1 MYISAKVLNNDY
13 FWQFACVG
21 IECFDI
27 IQEQFIGRFGLYII
41 LKRKLLWIL
50 ALYKAVALALMP
62 NEWRYYGIE
71 KANLVKNIQKFS

>member
-1 MYISAKVLNNDY
+1 MIISGNSLASALNVLILY
-13 FWQFACVG
+13 R
-21 IECFDI
+21 
-27 IQEQFIGRFGLYII
+27 RFGLYII

-71 KANLVKNIQKFS
+71 KANLVKNIQKIS

>member
-1 MYISAKVLNNDY
+1 MYVSAKVLNNDY
-13 FWQFACVG
+13 FWQFACIG

-27 IQEQFIGRFGLYII
+27 IQEQFI
-41 LKRKLLWIL
+41 WIL

-71 KANLVKNIQKFS
+71 KANLVKNIQKIS